1 MVTLKASSVSWCQYR
16 QAVTVLQSIF
26 FFFFFLKL
34 PITDHL
40 YISPHHVVPGRSLA
54 NLSRRRVSCKALGR
68 GDCEGWLW
76 RKRDAKGYFSHKWKK
91 YWFVLKD
98 NCLYWYINE
107 EDEKAEGFVSLP
119 EFKID
124 RASECRKKY
133 AFKACHPKVKSF
145 FFASDGV
152 DDMNRW
158 LSRLNMAAVGYAERE
173 RIRQEQGE
181 LSFRKRCGSHQGS
194 DVQLMT
200 GRGL

>member
-1 MVTLKASSVSWCQYR
+1 MTS
-16 QAVTVLQSIF
+16 
-26 FFFFFLKL
+26 
-34 PITDHL
+34 
-40 YISPHHVVPGRSLA
+40 
-54 NLSRRRVSCKALGR
+54 LSRRRVSCKALGR

-76 RKRDAKGYFSHKWKK
+76 RKRDAKGYFSQKWKK

-145 FFASDGV
+145 YFAADGV

-173 RIRQEQGE
+173 RLRQEQEDAVFAEPG
-181 LSFRKRCGSHQGS
+181 LGGGPMAAGAVYTLPPQRSAPLPPAMQRLVPTATAGGKPRSFTLPRDSNLHTLLLPPPREEQKHN
-194 DVQLMT
+194 
-200 GRGL
+200 